1 MDEVTII
8 IKTLDRC
15 DCLINLLDS
24 IFKKYPK
31 TWRAI
36 PFLSKIPS
44 GLSLSDSLVKWIE
57 LSPIEAHTGLQKMAE
72 LFGASMPFPS

>member
-31 TWRAI
+31 IRVLVGDDSEI
-36 PFLSKIPS
+36 SSKEKIS
-44 GLSLSDSLVKWIE
+44 
-57 LSPIEAHTGLQKMAE
+57 
-72 LFGASMPFPS
+72 

>member
-31 TWRAI
+31 IRVLVGDDSEI
-36 PFLSKIPS
+36 SSKEKILSK
-44 GLSLSDSLVKWIE
+44 K
-57 LSPIEAHTGLQKMAE
+57 
-72 LFGASMPFPS
+72 

>member
-31 TWRAI
+31 KKYYQNLTNTI
-36 PFLSKIPS
+36 CNIT
-44 GLSLSDSLVKWIE
+44 I
-57 LSPIEAHTGLQKMAE
+57 
-72 LFGASMPFPS
+72 